1 MGTMALNCRK
11 TWLAGWLLVLLTA
24 PPAWSQGL
32 EDAQFFAPAAMD
44 EFGGGPRPNEGIFAS
59 IDYLKWTIQ
68 APQKTEIGFQGGS
81 REVWL
86 DTTTKTIQTNTI
98 DTGGFSADWTDGQR
112 IEFGDVSEHHGW
124 LFSGFRLHKQ
134 EQRDMYSS
142 VNMVF
147 QDLEYGD
154 PAQRHL
160 YGYVSKLLGYQ
171 SSTPYYEGWDAS
183 DLHNLPLSFDTV
195 ELHNS
200 VETWGVE
207 WNYLYR
213 CHPIHNGGIFEFFL
227 GARYLEFNET
237 FDVDARGYRFEY
249 DSYGTVRGARS
260 ILADSFWSMKADN
273 HIVGPQ
279 IGARFFKTSGRW
291 TLSTEG
297 RFLAGTN
304 FQNLNQRGTLGS
316 KLHDP
321 WGNDPNHNNA
331 VRWVYPPGIIGDP
344 WVPLAMDPASFNH
357 SDHER
362 EFAPAFEMRLEAKYQ
377 LTRVLAARF
386 GWDVF
391 WIDGIARSSDLID
404 YTLAENKVFGIKK
417 ENNRQSVLMQ
427 GFHVGIE
434 LNR

>member
-24 PPAWSQGL
+24 APAWSQGL

-68 APQKTEIGFQGGS
+68 APQKTTIGFQGGS
-81 REVWL
+81 REVYY
-86 DTTTKTIQTNTI
+86 DKDRKTIQTNTI
-98 DTGGFSADWTDGQR
+98 DNGGFSADWTDGQR
-112 IEFGDVSEHHGW
+112 IEFGDVSGHHGW
-124 LFSGFRLHKQ
+124 LFSGFRLHTQ
-134 EQRDMYSS
+134 EQRDMFSS

-147 QDLEYGD
+147 QDLEFGD

-160 YGYVSKLLGYQ
+160 YGYVTNFWGYLNNT
-171 SSTPYYEGWDAS
+171 TPAYDP
-183 DLHNLPLSFDTV
+183 DFVLHDLPLSFDTV
-195 ELHNS
+195 ELRNR

-213 CHPIHNGGIFEFFL
+213 CHPTHNGGIFEFFL

-237 FDVDARGYRFEY
+237 FDVDARGHRFDY
-249 DSYGTVRGARS
+249 DAFGTVIGPRS

-279 IGARFFKTSGRW
+279 IGARFFKTTGRW

-304 FQNLNQRGTLGS
+304 FQNLHQRGTLGS
-316 KLHDP
+316 KLSDP
-321 WGNDPNHNNA
+321 WGSDDSRNISYRWLAQGPPWDPYIPVVTN
-331 VRWVYPPGIIGDP
+331 PT
-344 WVPLAMDPASFNH
+344 SFNH
-357 SDHER
+357 TDHER
-362 EFAPAFEMRLEAKYQ
+362 EFAPAFELRLEAKYQ
-377 LTRVLAARF
+377 LTRAISTRF

-391 WIDGIARSSDLID
+391 WVDGIARSSDLIN
-404 YTLAENKVFGIKK
+404 YTLAENQVFGIAK

-427 GFHVGIE
+427 GFHVGLE